1 MSEPEI
7 GRIEVVSARSVFGR
21 EDTGFS
27 TWLVKEENLNLL
39 GDVLG
44 MSLELPETE
53 EPVGERGM
61 RADILATNSDTGEG
75 VVIENQYGQSDHA
88 HLGKLLTYAAGLK
101 SREVVW
107 VAEDFKEEHVDT
119 LVWLNEI
126 GQKVGVRFHG
136 VEFELLKIGNSLPAP
151 MFHLLVGV
159 PLRAREELA
168 PTETDR
174 ALHGFWEG
182 FHKYM
187 RGKYPEL
194 KLSETKNRTNKV
206 AVLGNKPGFTFGAL
220 AAIWEKGAPK
230 KGPVIRVEF
239 RIGDDVNYRS
249 LEEDKDSIHEEF
261 GHDLEWYVRD
271 NTRLIRVRQWV
282 DWREE
287 TKRTECYRWMADNL
301 SKLQKVFSSRI
312 KDL

>member
-7 GRIEVVSARSVFGR
+7 GRTEVVSARSVFGR

-27 TWLVKEENLNLL
+27 AWLVKEENLNLL
-39 GDVLG
+39 GDMLG

-61 RADILATNSDTGEG
+61 RADILAKNSDTGEG

-107 VAEDFKEEHVDT
+107 VAEDFKEEHVDA

-126 GQKVGVRFHG
+126 GHKVGVRFHG

-151 MFHLLVGV
+151 MFHVLVGV
-159 PLRAREELA
+159 PLRERLA
-168 PTETDR
+168 PTEKDR
-174 ALHGFWEG
+174 VLQGFWEG

-187 RGKYPEL
+187 REEYPAF
-194 KLSETKNRTNKV
+194 KLSKMSKKRTKRV
-206 AVLGNKPGFTFGAL
+206 ALRGIESGFTFRAL
-220 AAIWEKGAPK
+220 AATWEKGAPEQ
-230 KGPVIRVEF
+230 GPVIRAEF
-239 RIGDDVNYRS
+239 GVVDEVHYRS
-249 LEEDKDSIHEEF
+249 FEEDKDRIEQEF
-261 GHDLEWYVRD
+261 GQDLEWYVHKK
-271 NTRLIRVRQWV
+271 TRLIRVRRWV

-301 SKLQKVFSSRI
+301 SKLQGVFSRRI